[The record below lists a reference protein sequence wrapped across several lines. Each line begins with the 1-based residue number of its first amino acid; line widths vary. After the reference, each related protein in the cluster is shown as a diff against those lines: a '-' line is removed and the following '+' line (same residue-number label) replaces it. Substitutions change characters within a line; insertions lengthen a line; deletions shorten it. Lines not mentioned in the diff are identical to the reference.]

1 MATTMRR
8 GSAVYKV
15 LRATF
20 VITPPLP
27 SLENSSKR
35 DGAQPKKTF
44 KSGTFVL
51 CVHSLGTTGD
61 RVSTAF
67 RPKGRIHPRP
77 EGNSAPA
84 WRVIPLGCGSASRA
98 LLA

>member
-51 CVHSLGTTGD
+51 CVHGFGTPGY
-61 RVSTAF
+61 RVSTVF
-67 RPKGRIHPRP
+67 RSKARIHLRR
-77 EGNSAPA
+77 ERTSAPA
-84 WRVIPLGCGSASRA
+84 WRAIRPSYGSRSHA
-98 LLA
+98 L

>member
-1 MATTMRR
+1 
-8 GSAVYKV
+8 VYKV

-51 CVHSLGTTGD
+51 LVHSLGTAGGP
-61 RVSTAF
+61 VSTAF
-67 RPKGRIHPRP
+67 RSRGRIDPVRR
-77 EGNSAPA
+77 SVPA
-84 WRVIPLGCGSASRA
+84 WHAIRLGYDSRSRVR
-98 LLA
+98 